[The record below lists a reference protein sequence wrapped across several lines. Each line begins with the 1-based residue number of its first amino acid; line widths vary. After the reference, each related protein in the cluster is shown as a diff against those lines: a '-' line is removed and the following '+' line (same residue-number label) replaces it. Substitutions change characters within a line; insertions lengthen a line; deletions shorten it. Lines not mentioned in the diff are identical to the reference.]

1 MYTYVGKHEIV
12 VLPVWEAPDEKLD
25 ARKERVELGISEK
38 HELDISV
45 SNIPR
50 KCFEIS
56 NDPGH
61 KLLLASIESRLLLKM
76 TINEPIL
83 KLNTARLKRSN
94 VRKGIWMKT
103 DGRGNVETAKAR
115 VHAGLKT
122 VQHLLRVN
130 KNAVCTVHFCV
141 LSTPRF
147 RDQRT
152 SRSMREVDNISS
164 ATLQQQPTSLCL

>member
-45 SNIPR
+45 SNIPCE
-50 KCFEIS
+50 CFEIS
-56 NDPGH
+56 NDPGR
-61 KLLLASIESRLLLKM
+61 KLLSASIESRLLLKT
-76 TINEPIL
+76 TINKPIL

-94 VRKGIWMKT
+94 VRNGIWMKT
-103 DGRGNVETAKAR
+103 DRRGNVETAKAR

-122 VQHLLRVN
+122 VHLLRVN
-130 KNAVCTVHFCV
+130 KNAVCTVHFYV

-152 SRSMREVDNISS
+152 SRSMREVDNIFS
-164 ATLQQQPTSLCL
+164 ATL